1 MELVGMLWDAATC
14 LFRCGK
20 VHAAYVYKLEENLTS
35 LQMKFDALQNLS
47 RDVQIRID
55 EAEATSER
63 LRTNEVNGWLQ
74 RIHHLQEEMMEINT
88 VHQEIS
94 NNKCLSGC
102 CPKNC
107 VLSYKSGKR
116 IVHML
121 KNVNELLTRGEH
133 FGSVDIAYKLPPK
146 PVIEMPSVETVGLDL
161 MLNQVWNS
169 IEDENIG
176 IIGLYGMGGA
186 GKTTLMR
193 RIHNEFGKRNLHFDI
208 VLWVVV
214 SRDFDINRI
223 MNDIRNRLQ
232 IDDNFWNKS
241 SQDQRV
247 AKIYQ
252 VLKHKKFVF
261 MVDDLWKS
269 LELEMVGVPLPKETN
284 NQSKVLF
291 TTRFEDVCA
300 KLQAEKKLKVECLSE
315 QEAFQLFCKKVG
327 EDTWKCHGEIEKLAW
342 EMAKECGGLPLALIT
357 VGSAMAGVKGVEA
370 WRQATSD
377 LRSSCWVGPVLEEK
391 VFRVLKF
398 SYDKLPDET
407 HRKCFLY
414 CALYPEDFKI
424 KVDGLIYRWIG
435 EGFLDEDKTKKNI
448 YDMHVQGKSIVEKL
462 KLSCL
467 LEGVVEYDFSD
478 VPSIKMHDVI
488 RDMALWL
495 FRDQDV
501 NKDRVIVEGE
511 ALAIESETNVERLNA
526 VERIS
531 IINAGGSWRVPLC
544 PNLITICIR
553 KNINQYSNLQFMSKL
568 KVLDLSRIGIE
579 HLPSEIGKLIN
590 LEFLDLSET
599 SIQKRFPTDLKNLEN
614 LRVLLMEK
622 VGFDLQII
630 PMEVIESLV
639 RLRVFRFVYIG
650 KLKYFE
656 GERTFLEKLE
666 SLPKLEELCI
676 HLSTLAGMQKL
687 LHSTKL
693 RDCSTL
699 CYLNGIEDQLEM
711 ASILESLSAMKNL
724 KYLSFFQV
732 NIVED
737 SSISGPCRLHNLRRV
752 IISRCNSITHLTWL
766 RYAPLLEFLLV
777 GNCDSIEEVVK
788 EDGRADRE
796 EADNHI
802 FSNLTHLRLYGLPK
816 LESIYKRALAFP
828 LLKFIKVDYCPK
840 LRKLPL
846 KSNSAKDTL
855 ITIRGEYYWWNNLE
869 WEDRALKDQFQS
881 NFLCY

>member
-35 LQMKFDALQNLS
+35 LQTKCGDLQNLS

-63 LRTNEVNGWLQ
+63 LRTNEVSGWLEK
-74 RIHHLQEEMMEINT
+74 IHHLQEEIMEINT

-107 VLSYKSGKR
+107 MLSYKSGKR
-116 IVHML
+116 IVQML
-121 KNVNELLTRGEH
+121 QNVNELLTRGEH
-133 FGSVDIAYKLPPK
+133 FDSVDIAYKLPPK
-146 PVIEMPSVETVGLDL
+146 PVDDMPSVETVGLDL

-186 GKTTLMR
+186 GKTTLMK
-193 RIHNEFGKRNLHFDI
+193 RIHNEFGKRNLHFDV

-214 SRDFDINRI
+214 SRDCDINRI

-232 IDDNFWNKS
+232 IDDSFWNRS
-241 SQDQRV
+241 SQDKKV
-247 AKIYQ
+247 ARIYQ
-252 VLKHKKFVF
+252 VLKQKKFVF

-300 KLQAEKKLKVECLSE
+300 KMQAEKKLKLECLSE
-315 QEAFQLFCKKVG
+315 QQAFHLFCKKVG
-327 EDTWKCHGEIEKLAW
+327 EDTWKCHGEIEKLAR

-357 VGSAMAGVKGVEA
+357 VGSAMAGVKSVEA

-377 LRSSCWVGPVLEEK
+377 LRSSCWVGPDLEEK
-391 VFRVLKF
+391 VFGVLKF

-424 KVDGLIYRWIG
+424 EVDGLVYRWIG
-435 EGFLDEDKTKKNI
+435 EGFLDKDKTKKSI
-448 YDMHVQGKSIVEKL
+448 YDMYVQGKSVVEKL
-462 KLSCL
+462 KLSCM
-467 LEGVVEYDFSD
+467 LEGVVEYDFRD
-478 VPSIKMHDVI
+478 LPSIKMHDVI

-511 ALAIESETNVERLNA
+511 ALAIESEMNVEKLNA

-531 IINAGGSWRVPLC
+531 IINAGDSWRVPLC
-544 PNLITICIR
+544 PNLITLCIR
-553 KNINQYSNLQFMSKL
+553 TYIINQYSNLQFMSKL
-568 KVLDLSRIGIE
+568 KVLDLSRMRIE
-579 HLPSEIGKLIN
+579 HFPSEIAKLIN
-590 LEFLDLSET
+590 LEFLNLSET
-599 SIQKRFPTDLKNLEN
+599 SIQERFPIELKNLEN
-614 LRVLLMEK
+614 LRVLLMED
-622 VGFDLQII
+622 VEFDLQII
-630 PMEVIESLV
+630 PLEVIESLV
-639 RLRVFRFVYIG
+639 RLRVFRFVYYR
-650 KLKYFE
+650 KLEYFE
-656 GERTFLEKLE
+656 EEKTFLEKLE
-666 SLPKLEELCI
+666 SLPKLEELWI
-676 HLSTLAGMQKL
+676 ELSTLAGIHKL

-693 RDCSTL
+693 RNCSTL
-699 CYLNGIEDQLEM
+699 YYLNGIEDQVEM

-724 KYLSFFQV
+724 EYLRFYRV
-732 NIVED
+732 NIVEG
-737 SSISGPCRLHNLRRV
+737 SSISGPCPLHNLRRV
-752 IISRCNSITHLTWL
+752 TVGRCKSITHLTWL
-766 RYAPLLEFLLV
+766 RYAPLLEFLSV
-777 GNCDSIEEVVK
+777 WHCDSIEEVVK
-788 EDGRADRE
+788 EDGGADRE
-796 EADNHI
+796 EADSHI

-816 LESIYKRALAFP
+816 LESIYKSALAFP
-828 LLKFIKVDYCPK
+828 FLKFISVDDCPK

-846 KSNSAKDTL
+846 NSNSAKDTL
-855 ITIRGEYYWWNNLE
+855 IAIDGQDKWWNNLE
-869 WEDRALKDQFQS
+869 WEDRALKDQFKS
-881 NFLCY
+881 KCRF

>member
-1 MELVGMLWDAATC
+1 MELLGIIWDAATR
-14 LFRCGK
+14 LFSCTK
-20 VHAAYVYKLEENLTS
+20 TQAAYVYKLEENVDS
-35 LQMKFDALQNLS
+35 LKRKWDQLQNMEK
-47 RDVQIRID
+47 DVQIRIQS
-55 EAEATSER
+55 AENTREKR
-63 LRTNEVNGWLQ
+63 RTNEVNGWLQ
-74 RIHHLQEEMMEINT
+74 EVLNLQQEMLEINT

-121 KNVNELLTRGEH
+121 KNVNELLTRREH

-186 GKTTLMR
+186 GKTTLMK
-193 RIHNEFGKRNLHFDI
+193 RIHNEFGKRNLHFDV

-214 SRDFDINRI
+214 SRDCDINRI
-223 MNDIRNRLQ
+223 MNDIRNRLE
-232 IDDNFWNKS
+232 IDDSFWNRS
-241 SQDQRV
+241 SQDQKV
-247 AKIYQ
+247 ARIYQ
-252 VLKHKKFVF
+252 VLKQKKFVF

-300 KLQAEKKLKVECLSE
+300 KMQAEKKLKVECLPE
-315 QEAFQLFCKKVG
+315 QEAFNLFCKKVG

-357 VGSAMAGVKGVEA
+357 VGSAMAGVRSVEA
-370 WRQATSD
+370 WRQARSD

-391 VFRVLKF
+391 VFGVLKF

-424 KVDGLIYRWIG
+424 EIDDLIYRWIG
-435 EGFLDEDKTKKNI
+435 EGFLDEDKIKKSI
-448 YDMHVQGKSIVEKL
+448 YDMHLQGKSIVEKL
-462 KLSCL
+462 KLSCM
-467 LEGVVEYDFSD
+467 LEGVVEVDFYDL
-478 VPSIKMHDVI
+478 PSIKMHDVI

-531 IINAGGSWRVPLC
+531 IINAGESWRVPLC
-544 PNLITICIR
+544 PNLITLCIR
-553 KNINQYSNLQFMSKL
+553 KNINQYSNLQFMPKL
-568 KVLDLSRIGIE
+568 KVLVLSRIRIE

-590 LEFLDLSET
+590 LEFLNLSET
-599 SIQKRFPTDLKNLEN
+599 SIKKRFPIELKNLEN
-614 LRVLLMEK
+614 LRVLLMDDVE
-622 VGFDLQII
+622 FDLQII
-630 PMEVIESLV
+630 PLEVIESLV
-639 RLRVFRFVYIG
+639 RLRVFRFENRW
-650 KLKYFE
+650 KLEYFK
-656 GERTFLEKLE
+656 GEKTFLEKLE
-666 SLPKLEELCI
+666 SLPKLEELGI
-676 HLSTLAGMQKL
+676 ELSTLAGMHKL
-687 LHSTKL
+687 LDSSKL

-699 CYLNGIEDQLEM
+699 YYLNGIKDQLEM
-711 ASILESLSAMKNL
+711 ASIFESLSAMKNL
-724 KYLSFFQV
+724 EYLRFYRV
-732 NIVED
+732 NIVEG
-737 SSISGPCRLHNLRRV
+737 SSISGPCPLHNLGRV
-752 IISRCNSITHLTWL
+752 TVGKCKSITHLTWL
-766 RYAPLLEFLLV
+766 RYAPLLEYLNV
-777 GNCDSIEEVVK
+777 WHCDSIEEVVK
-788 EDGRADRE
+788 EDGGADRE
-796 EADNHI
+796 EADSHI
-802 FSNLTHLRLYGLPK
+802 FSNLTHLRLDGLPK

-828 LLKFIKVDYCPK
+828 FLKFISVNHCRK

-846 KSNSAKDTL
+846 NSNSAKDTL
-855 ITIRGEYYWWNNLE
+855 IAIIGESYWWNNLE

-881 NFLCY
+881 KCRF